1 MPRSAT
7 VRQLFA
13 ETSKPSERYFHLC
26 RMSEVTGEPRNAIC
40 TFATDDPV
48 AGLSWLHFHSIR
60 KILTR
65 RPYSSWIS
73 VSCAQFRLFQKL
85 GTQCPSTGTCLD
97 RVLPAVDD
105 QRGKVNT
112 LQVRPVFLPV
122 CFLCRLERAI
132 HRVRQAGLRG
142 EHKSA
147 RQIEWYR

>member
-1 MPRSAT
+1 MPRSAA
-7 VRQLFA
+7 VRQLFV
-13 ETSKPSERYFHLC
+13 ETSNPGGRYFRLC
-26 RMSEVTGEPRNAIC
+26 GMYDLLDKPGNAIC

-85 GTQCPSTGTCLD
+85 GTQCLSTGTCLD

-112 LQVRPVFLPV
+112 LHVRPVLLPV

-132 HRVRQAGLRG
+132 HRMRQAGLRG

-147 RQIEWYR
+147 RRTK